1 MSDWFL
7 CPSPNPQARVRLFC
21 FPYAGGGTAVFH
33 AWPPQLPDAELW
45 LVNLPGRGTRLAEA
59 PYSDMTQ
66 LVRMLARAF
75 GPHAR
80 GRFAFYGHSLGARL
94 AFELARS
101 LRRQML
107 PQPRLLLLG
116 ACPAPQLPPVNR
128 PIHALPRAALLTE
141 LRRRNGLPA
150 EVAAH
155 PELLDLLLPVV
166 RTDLQLFETAVYAP
180 ELPLDVPLHL
190 FAGTRDPLVSA
201 DQLAAWQA
209 QTTWPLHT
217 TLFEADHFFINSETE
232 KLTTA
237 VGRSLAMAS

>member
-1 MSDWFL
+1 MSDWFV
-7 CPSPNPQARVRLFC
+7 CPSPNPQARIRLFC

-33 AWPPQLPDAELW
+33 AWPRRLPDAELW
-45 LVNLPGRGTRLAEA
+45 LVNLPGRGTRLDEA

-94 AFELARS
+94 AFELTRS

-116 ACPAPQLPPVNR
+116 ACPAPQLPQAER
-128 PIHALPRAALLTE
+128 PIHALPRAALLAE
-141 LRRRNGLPA
+141 LRHRNGLPA
-150 EVAAH
+150 EVAAR

-166 RTDLQLFETAVYAP
+166 RADLQLFETAVYAP
-180 ELPLDVPLHL
+180 EPPLDMPLRL
-190 FAGTRDPLVSA
+190 FGGTRDPLVSA
-201 DQLAAWQA
+201 GQLAAWQE
-209 QTTWPLHT
+209 QTTRPLRT
-217 TLFEADHFFINSETE
+217 TLFEGDHFFINSELE

-237 VGRSLAMAS
+237 VGRSLSPAA

>member
-1 MSDWFL
+1 MF
-7 CPSPNPQARVRLFC
+7 R
-21 FPYAGGGTAVFH
+21 
-33 AWPPQLPDAELW
+33 AWPRQLPDAELW
-45 LVNLPGRGTRLAEA
+45 LVNLPGRGSRLNEA

-66 LVRMLARAF
+66 LVSVLARAF

-107 PQPRLLLLG
+107 PQPRMLLLG
-116 ACPAPQLPPVNR
+116 ACPAPQLPPADR
-128 PIHALPRAALLTE
+128 PIHALPRAVLLAE

-150 EVAAH
+150 EVAAQSD
-155 PELLDLLLPVV
+155 LLDLLLPVV
-166 RTDLQLFETAVYAP
+166 RADLQLFETAVYAP
-180 ELPLDVPLHL
+180 EPPLDMPLHL
-190 FAGTRDPLVSA
+190 FGGTRDPIVSA
-201 DQLAAWQA
+201 NQLAAWQA
-209 QTTWPLHT
+209 QTTWPLDT

-237 VGRSLAMAS
+237 VGHSLALVS